1 MCASE
6 RSSGS
11 GGKGGPV
18 SAAWRALASS
28 SGVPQARAR
37 RERPSATAV
46 SPGGAVRGEAS
57 GPDKR
62 PGPRRRRNDWGQALR
77 QAEEIRVW
85 EELLPHLPESVR
97 RIWTALGDMRQLWR
111 VLAAY
116 GGRTLRI
123 PCVLPPARHALR
135 RRLGAA
141 CLRGL
146 VAAFGGTELYVPTCG
161 RLLARLRQRE
171 IITEFNHATSRG
183 VSSVTAVARLA
194 ARHDLSDRRIWQI
207 LKTTAS
213 APREAAAL
221 RRLPQTLEAMRER
234 ETGIHN

>member
-11 GGKGGPV
+11 GAKGGAV
-18 SAAWRALASS
+18 SVAWRALAPS
-28 SGVPQARAR
+28 SGASEARAR
-37 RERPSATAV
+37 GERPTATAV
-46 SPGGAVRGEAS
+46 SPGGAVRDGAPV
-57 GPDKR
+57 PDKR
-62 PGPRRRRNDWGQALR
+62 PRPCRRRNDWGQALR

-123 PCVLPPARHALR
+123 PCVLPPASHVLR

-171 IITEFNHATSRG
+171 IITEFSHATARG
-183 VSSVTAVARLA
+183 MSSVTAVARLA

-213 APREAAAL
+213 APRGAAAL
-221 RRLPQTLEAMRER
+221 RRLPQTLETVRE
-234 ETGIHN
+234 EEAKISD

>member
-11 GGKGGPV
+11 GGGRAV
-18 SAAWRALASS
+18 SAAWRASAPAS
-28 SGVPQARAR
+28 GAPEARAGG
-37 RERPSATAV
+37 ERACATAA
-46 SPGGAVRGEAS
+46 PAGDAVRGGRIA
-57 GPDKR
+57 PDKR
-62 PGPRRRRNDWGQALR
+62 PRSYRRRSGWGRELR

-85 EELLPHLPESVR
+85 EELLPHLPDGAR

-111 VLAAY
+111 VLVAY

-123 PCVLPPARHALR
+123 PCALPPATHALR
-135 RRLGAA
+135 RRLGVA

-171 IITEFNHATSRG
+171 IITEFSHATARG

-213 APREAAAL
+213 APRGAAAL
-221 RRLPQTLEAMRER
+221 RRLPQTLEAARE
-234 ETGIHN
+234 EAAKISD